1 MFRLCSFWW
10 PWCSQFAEKVM
21 VKARHTKQFLRSP
34 RVFGHG
40 HTKQFLRSPKVFGH
54 EHKPAPRNPPVLKNA
69 RFSPREN
76 RKLYCPH
83 CDREAKGWLH
93 SASSRDT
100 PALDLLR
107 WPQCCRCTEAPLC
120 LYKLPASTPRITR
133 LCSPPRPSWL
143 QIVQAPAVHR
153 HAHEKKSGGAC
164 ADSCAGYIAWTHTD
178 ACVQATCRHIETY
191 A

>member
-1 MFRLCSFWW
+1 
-10 PWCSQFAEKVM
+10 M
-21 VKARHTKQFLRSP
+21 VKAR
-34 RVFGHG
+34 

-54 EHKPAPRNPPVLKNA
+54 EHKAAPRNPPVHKNA

-133 LCSPPRPSWL
+133 LCSPPCPSWL
-143 QIVQAPAVHR
+143 QIVQAPAVQACIRKKKWGRLRRLLRRLYRIDTHR
-153 HAHEKKSGGAC
+153 RMR
-164 ADSCAGYIAWTHTD
+164 AGY
-178 ACVQATCRHIETY
+178 VQTY
-191 A
+191 